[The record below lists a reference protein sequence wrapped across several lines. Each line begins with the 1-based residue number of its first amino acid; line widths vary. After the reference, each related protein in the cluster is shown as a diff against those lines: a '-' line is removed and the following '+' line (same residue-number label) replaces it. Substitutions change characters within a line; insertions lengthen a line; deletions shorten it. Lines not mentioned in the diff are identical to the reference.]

1 MNLSIPSGAVHPGP
15 LNSQGASGAQTS
27 HLLGDRV
34 MMAAI
39 AVSAVTAVA
48 LGANFVESGLA
59 WGLSALFV
67 VAAGLV
73 YLLRAGTVLSRMVL
87 TAVQTAFVALHIQL
101 AQGLTEL
108 HFGVFVTLALLMVYL
123 DWRPIVLSAALFA
136 LHHVLFDR
144 LQAAGFG
151 LYCLTEHNFLR
162 IVVPA
167 AYVVIQTGLEVLMA
181 VSLGRTARQGR
192 ELQDLVASV
201 ERADGITLEAAARLP
216 VTTAAAAS
224 LQGTLGRMAGA
235 VAAVRAAAGSVETAC
250 AEIASGNNDLS
261 SRTEQQASALQQ
273 TSSSMDQLGA
283 TVRHNAD
290 NANQAN
296 QLAVSASAVA
306 QQGGDVVAQVVQQ
319 DSRHHQRD

>member
-1 MNLSIPSGAVHPGP
+1 MNLSIPSGVVHPGQP
-15 LNSQGASGAQTS
+15 NSQGASGAQAS
-27 HLLGDRV
+27 QLLGDRV

-67 VAAGLV
+67 AAAGLV
-73 YLLRAGTVLSRMVL
+73 YLLRSGTLLSRMVL

-144 LQAAGFG
+144 LQAAGLG
-151 LYCLTEHNFLR
+151 LYCLTEPNFLR
-162 IVVPA
+162 IVVHA

-192 ELQDLVASV
+192 RTPGPGGQCGA
-201 ERADGITLEAAARLP
+201 
-216 VTTAAAAS
+216 
-224 LQGTLGRMAGA
+224 GRMAS
-235 VAAVRAAAGSVETAC
+235 RWRRRPGS
-250 AEIASGNNDLS
+250 
-261 SRTEQQASALQQ
+261 R
-273 TSSSMDQLGA
+273 
-283 TVRHNAD
+283 
-290 NANQAN
+290 
-296 QLAVSASAVA
+296 
-306 QQGGDVVAQVVQQ
+306 
-319 DSRHHQRD
+319 